1 MKGDDR
7 QLRLAART
15 TTRIVWAL
23 LSLSQKMTE
32 GEHKNH
38 NAELIRGIPRCLQRA
53 EPRTVSAIFVCPAR
67 G

>member
-38 NAELIRGIPRCLQRA
+38 NAELIRGIPRCL
-53 EPRTVSAIFVCPAR
+53 
-67 G
+67 